1 MGLEP
6 IVAPLLRVE
15 RLTIEAP
22 DLEGVAALAFT
33 SVNGV
38 EAFADLTDR
47 RDRPVFTVG
56 DRTAEAARAAGFGDV
71 RSAGGAI
78 GDLAGLLREQARG
91 VVLVPGAREPAG
103 DIATLLAGS
112 GVEPRPWPVYAAV
125 ETCAAA
131 ADVFDAVLIYS
142 PRAGR
147 ALAATAGAVQARNA
161 VAVAISEAAAAPLQ
175 SLPFREIRV
184 AAHPDENA
192 MMSALGNP
200 PRAV

>member
-6 IVAPLLRVE
+6 IVAPLLRIEPLDVGAPN
-15 RLTIEAP
+15 LT
-22 DLEGVAALAFT
+22 DVTALAFT

-38 EAFADLTDR
+38 EAFAALTDR

-56 DRTAEAARAAGFGDV
+56 DRTAEAAQVAGFGAV

-78 GDLAGLLREQARG
+78 GDLADLLRREARG
-91 VVLVPGAREPAG
+91 VVLAPGAQEPAG
-103 DIATLLAGS
+103 DIAALLAGAA
-112 GVEPRPWPVYAAV
+112 VEARLLPVYAAI
-125 ETCAAA
+125 ETGATAPDA
-131 ADVFDAVLIYS
+131 FEAVLVHS

-147 ALAATAGAVQARNA
+147 ALAAITGAGRAAES
-161 VAVAISEAAAAPLQ
+161 VAVAISEAAAAPLRG
-175 SLPFREIRV
+175 LLWREIRI

>member
-6 IVAPLLRVE
+6 IVAPLLRIEPLDVGAPN
-15 RLTIEAP
+15 LT
-22 DLEGVAALAFT
+22 DVTALAFT

-38 EAFADLTDR
+38 EAFAALTDR

-56 DRTAEAARAAGFGDV
+56 DRTAEAARVAGFGAV

-78 GDLAGLLREQARG
+78 GDLADLLRREARG
-91 VVLVPGAREPAG
+91 VVLVPGAQEPAG
-103 DIATLLAGS
+103 DIAALLAGAA
-112 GVEPRPWPVYAAV
+112 VEARLLPVYAAIG
-125 ETCAAA
+125 TGATAPDA
-131 ADVFDAVLIYS
+131 FDAVLVHS

-147 ALAATAGAVQARNA
+147 ALAAITGAGQAA
-161 VAVAISEAAAAPLQ
+161 ESVAVAISEAAAAPLR
-175 SLPFREIRV
+175 SLLWREIRI

-200 PRAV
+200 PRSV